1 VALVSSAPISC
12 TPLVREL
19 REEVLIA
26 AETSSVL
33 TERLFRTMNLMDP
46 PADYNPLLDDRCNA
60 IYGNQQSARDDSSGT
75 YE

>member
-1 VALVSSAPISC
+1 
-12 TPLVREL
+12 VREL

-60 IYGNQQSARDDSSGT
+60 MYGKPTERTRRLLRNLRIIVDVLNRVRG
-75 YE
+75 